1 MAMIVTNSYKTAS
14 VFLHW
19 PVTQGDIAFAD
30 NGEMK
35 DAGFGER
42 LRLACETVGI
52 PATQA
57 ALARLFGVSTTIVWH
72 YLNGEKLPSMAKA
85 IEIAEKLGV
94 CVEWLLTGR
103 GPMYPPPSSDDV
115 LDLSRLP
122 PAAKSQLK
130 ALVDTLSQPTSQDS
144 DLKSA

>member
-1 MAMIVTNSYKTAS
+1 MGIIVTNSYKTTS
-14 VFLHW
+14 DFPRLS
-19 PVTQGDIAFAD
+19 VTQGDIAFAE

-42 LRLACETVGI
+42 LRLACDLAGI

-57 ALARLFGVSTTIVWH
+57 ALSRLFGVSTTIVWH
-72 YLNGEKLPSMAKA
+72 YLKGEKLPSMIKA

-103 GPMYPPPSSDDV
+103 GPMHPPPSSDDV

-130 ALVDTLSQPTSQDS
+130 ALVDTLSQPRGQDS